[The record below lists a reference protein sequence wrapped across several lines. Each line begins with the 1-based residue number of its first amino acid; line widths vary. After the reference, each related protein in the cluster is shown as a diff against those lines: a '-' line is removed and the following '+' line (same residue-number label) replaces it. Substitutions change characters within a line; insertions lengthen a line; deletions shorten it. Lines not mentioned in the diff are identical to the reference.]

1 MPSLEEGAV
10 REWHRLT
17 AQLETMQRAS
27 AITLGVTGSDF
38 VKAIN
43 TAAAGHLSK
52 PGVKE
57 ALADVKAAAA
67 PLYRAFRD
75 GSWTELISYRQ
86 LEKVNNNGKHR
97 KIDCP
102 HDQTRFL
109 QHFAHNVLEP
119 IYLSKDNWN
128 GLNCKTGAG
137 ITAKE
142 HRKSVIHRM
151 KSVYFS
157 RADLQYALVIDQRKC
172 YEHLRPAV
180 FRRMLRNL
188 VDDRYFIDFVTD
200 VSFVGGKLP
209 IGTPMSPLA
218 HHITMLTFDIFAR
231 ELAPESIRYADNCI
245 LFFHSKE
252 EAQQAKWR
260 VKNFWWYELGIR
272 AKRQETRIVSLD
284 DPLDFCGYVFHRGG
298 GGHSRGYVGVRKST
312 LARARRATPR
322 NWGSYFGILQHADCY
337 AEMQKIEREMKLSQL
352 TNKIKLTRNL
362 DAPNIAIKDVLDKE
376 ITIVDYELRCDGEG
390 KPNWIKMLVGIPSE
404 DGRIM
409 AREIHG
415 SYQYIV
421 DFLAQAEKMMG
432 GKSALIPIE
441 NVVIQN
447 QCGYIF
453 KDSTNQLQFIDENVQ
468 QGSSPGL
475 WG

>member
-1 MPSLEEGAV
+1 M
-10 REWHRLT
+10 RKWHRFLPN
-17 AQLETMQRAS
+17 LKTMRRVS
-27 AITLGVTGSDF
+27 AISQNVTGSDF
-38 VKAIN
+38 AAAIR
-43 TAAAGHLSK
+43 TASAGHLSK
-52 PGVKE
+52 PEIQE
-57 ALADVKAAAA
+57 ALADVDATAAS
-67 PLYRAFRD
+67 LYDSFLD
-75 GSWTELISYRQ
+75 GSYLRMLNYRQ
-86 LEKVNNNGKHR
+86 LEKVNNNGKRR
-97 KIDCP
+97 KIDSP
-102 HDQTRFL
+102 DAPTRFL
-109 QHFAHNVLEP
+109 QHFAHNVIEP
-119 IYLSKDNWN
+119 LYLAKDNGN
-128 GLNCKTGAG
+128 GLNCKVGAG
-137 ITAKE
+137 ITSKDR
-142 HRKSVIHRM
+142 RKSVIHRM
-151 KSVYFS
+151 KSVYFG
-157 RADLQYALVIDQRKC
+157 RPYLQYALVIDQRKC
-172 YEHLRPAV
+172 YEHVRPAV

-188 VDDRYFIDFVTD
+188 IDDRKFVDFVTD
-200 VSFVGGKLP
+200 VTFVGGKLP

-218 HHITMLTFDIFAR
+218 HHIIMLTFDIFVR
-231 ELAPESIRYADNCI
+231 EMAPESLRYADNNI

-260 VKNFWWYELGIR
+260 IKNFWWYELGIR

-284 DPLDFCGYVFHRGG
+284 ELLDFCGYVFHRGG
-298 GGHSRGYVGVRKST
+298 GGHSRGYVGVREAT
-312 LARARRATPR
+312 LERARRATPR

-404 DGRIM
+404 DGRIL

-421 DFLAQAEKMMG
+421 DFLAQAEKLLG
-432 GKSALIPIE
+432 GKEAIIPIE
-441 NVVIQN
+441 NAVIQN

-453 KDSTNQLQFIDENVQ
+453 KDSTNQLQFIDDSKSQ
-468 QGSSPGL
+468 QGGGPGL